1 MNSLNS
7 QKFIKQKK
15 KMIKNE
21 KDKLEKKKRLRKPNC
36 QHGCKIWKTDKR
48 NFRTKNFKILRTH
61 FDFIKQ
67 TQSLT
72 EKKTLERLKTLDAS
86 NEVSRTIEYQFRNN
100 DDIKVPPMAQVSM
113 ATFIPKPIDSDRL
126 HSLTGEMVPLSRAI
140 GGNIMSPETPNCSD
154 RRLPDGFEIVAKL

>member
-1 MNSLNS
+1 MAQRN
-7 QKFIKQKK
+7 QFCFQQ
-15 KMIKNE
+15 NE
-21 KDKLEKKKRLRKPNC
+21 KEISVIKST
-36 QHGCKIWKTDKR
+36 H
-48 NFRTKNFKILRTH
+48 FKILRTH

-72 EKKTLERLKTLDAS
+72 EKKKTLERLKTLYAS

-140 GGNIMSPETPNCSD
+140 GGNTMSPETPNCFD